1 MKRSKIFMLFAAV
14 LLASLFVFPLWNITL
29 EAPQYPDPL
38 GMDIYINK
46 FHGVND
52 NDIKNINIMNH
63 YVGMKEIPEVIPE
76 FSVFPYV
83 VGGMVLLGLVFAFI
97 GKRNLYLVWFC
108 LMLIFGTIGMYDF
121 YQWEYEYGHEL
132 AKNAPIKF
140 TDEQGNPLSY
150 QPPLIGAKTILNFR
164 AISLPKVGAYL
175 MGSAMGLSLLAF
187 FTEKKRETGRNYAFL
202 TLLLPWSLTLYSCE
216 IKPEEINY
224 GKDFCQFCR
233 MTIVDQ
239 QHAAQLVT
247 QKGRAYKYDAIE
259 CMVND
264 LKDWERPE
272 VELFL
277 VADYEQPGKL
287 IEAKNA
293 SYLISDQI
301 PSPMGANL
309 SAFSSTNSRDK
320 IHQTKGGSQ
329 LEWNQLQTDPRLKA
343 NSNH

>member
-1 MKRSKIFMLFAAV
+1 MLLASV
-14 LLASLFVFPLWNITL
+14 LLASLFVFPLWNISL

-63 YVGMKEIPEVIPE
+63 YVGMKDIPEVIPE

-83 VGGMVLLGLVFAFI
+83 VAGMVLLGLFFAFV
-97 GKRNLYLVWFC
+97 GKKNLYLVWFS

-121 YQWEYEYGHEL
+121 YQWEYDYGHEL
-132 AKNAPIKF
+132 KDSAPIKF
-140 TDEQGNPLSY
+140 TDDDGNPMSY

-164 AISLPKVGAYL
+164 AISLPKIGAYL
-175 MGSAMGLSLLAF
+175 MGTAMGLSLLAF
-187 FTEKKRETGRNYAFL
+187 FTEKKKQSRRTSAFMAIFPL
-202 TLLLPWSLTLYSCE
+202 SIAFYSCE
-216 IKPEEINY
+216 IKPQEINY
-224 GKDFCQFCR
+224 GKDFCQYCR

-239 QHAAQLVT
+239 QHAAQVVT
-247 QKGRAYKYDAIE
+247 QKGRVYKYDAIE
-259 CMVND
+259 CMIND
-264 LKDWERPE
+264 LKDWDRPV
-272 VELFL
+272 VELYL
-277 VADYEQPGKL
+277 VADYEQPGTL
-287 IEAKNA
+287 IDAQKA
-293 SYLISDQI
+293 AYLISEEI

-309 SAFSSTNSRDK
+309 SAFTSPSSRDK
-320 IHQTKGGSQ
+320 LYQTMGGAQ

>member
-1 MKRSKIFMLFAAV
+1 MKRSKIFMLLAAV
-14 LLASLFVFPLWNITL
+14 LLGSLFVFPLWNITL

-38 GMDIYINK
+38 GMDIFINK

-63 YVGMKEIPEVIPE
+63 YVGMKDIPEVIPE
-76 FSVFPYV
+76 FSIFPYV
-83 VGGMVLLGLVFAFI
+83 VGGMVLLGLIFAFV
-97 GKRNLYLVWFC
+97 GKRNLFLIWFS

-132 AKNAPIKF
+132 AENAPIKF
-140 TDEQGNPLSY
+140 TDSEGNPLTY

-164 AISLPKVGAYL
+164 AISLPKIGAYL
-175 MGSAMGLSLLAF
+175 LAASMGFSLLAYYSDK
-187 FTEKKRETGRNYAFL
+187 KKRHQSIPNYMAFL
-202 TLLLPWSLTLYSCE
+202 PIIMLLFSCE
-216 IKPEEINY
+216 IKPQEIHY
-224 GKDFCQFCR
+224 GKDACQYCQ

-247 QKGRAYKYDAIE
+247 KKGRAYKYDAIE

-264 LKDWERPE
+264 LKVWGRPE
-272 VELFL
+272 VELYL

-287 IEAKNA
+287 IEAKKA
-293 SYLISDQI
+293 SYLISEKI
-301 PSPMGANL
+301 SSPMGANL
-309 SAFSSTNSRDK
+309 SAFSSTNSRNK
-320 IHQTKGGSQ
+320 IYQTTGGFP
-329 LEWNQLQTDPRLKA
+329 LEWNQLQSDPRLKA

>member
-1 MKRSKIFMLFAAV
+1 MLFAAILMGSV
-14 LLASLFVFPLWNITL
+14 FVFPLWNITL
-29 EAPQYPDPL
+29 EAPQYPEPL

-76 FSVFPYV
+76 FSIFPYV
-83 VGGMVLLGLVFAFI
+83 VGGMVLLGLILALV

-108 LMLIFGTIGMYDF
+108 LMLIFGAIGMYDF

-132 AKNAPIKF
+132 ADKAPIKF
-140 TDEQGNPLSY
+140 TDEDGNPMSY

-175 MGSAMGLSLLAF
+175 MGAAMGLSLLAF
-187 FTEKKRETGRNYAFL
+187 FIGKNRGTGINAAFL
-202 TLLLPWSLTLYSCE
+202 MLLPLSLTLNSCD
-216 IKPEEINY
+216 IKPEDIHY

-272 VELFL
+272 VELLL
-277 VADYEQPGKL
+277 VADYEQPGTL
-287 IEAKNA
+287 IEAKKA

-320 IHQTKGGSQ
+320 IYQTMGGSQ
-329 LEWNQLQTDPRLKA
+329 LDWHQLQTDTRLKA
-343 NSNH
+343 NSNP